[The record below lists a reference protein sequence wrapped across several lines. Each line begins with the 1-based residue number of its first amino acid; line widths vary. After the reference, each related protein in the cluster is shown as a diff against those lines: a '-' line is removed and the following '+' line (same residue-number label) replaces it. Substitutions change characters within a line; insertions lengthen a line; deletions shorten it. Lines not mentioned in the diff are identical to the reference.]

1 MIGDSN
7 GEANFLH
14 KLLLNARKVS
24 RVRKA
29 FMNNSSANITL
40 SKTQLS
46 TIRRISKRNS
56 SIITKN

>member
-14 KLLLNARKVS
+14 KLLLTGRKVS

-29 FMNNSSANITL
+29 FMNNSSANIAL

-46 TIRRISKRNS
+46 TIRRISKWNS
-56 SIITKN
+56 STITKN

>member
-14 KLLLNARKVS
+14 KLLLNGRKVS

-29 FMNNSSANITL
+29 FMNNSSANIAL

-56 SIITKN
+56 STITKN